1 MLGYPQFGLLGG
13 ASHLVNGSKKQ
24 LYIYLISHLIVWN
37 EIWARFMDSTRFPR
51 ISTDAHPT
59 MNKKLQCPS
68 TNSNWLVVWT
78 PLKNISSSVGMMT
91 FPTEWTNNQ
100 NVPNHQPAKH
110 CNTLGYPQWLDH
122 DMTWYDSKK
131 RHMKHH
137 PSTEPEPRIS
147 SRSLAPGAPPDDFC
161 GILQRSFGT
170 RRRKMLKTSIW
181 NNQITWKP
189 WEIVNVAYHFRNSL
203 KCIYI

>member
-24 LYIYLISHLIVWN
+24 LYIYIYWISHLIVWN
-37 EIWARFMDSTRFPR
+37 EIWVRLMDSTRFPR

-91 FPTEWTNNQ
+91 FPTETNNQ
-100 NVPNHQPAKH
+100 NVPNHQQNIA
-110 CNTLGYPQWLDH
+110 TLWAIPNGWTMIWH
-122 DMTWYDSKK
+122 DMTQKNATWNTT
-131 RHMKHH
+131 RR
-137 PSTEPEPRIS
+137 PNRNRE
-147 SRSLAPGAPPDDFC
+147 SLQEVSHQAHL
-161 GILQRSFGT
+161 LQRSFGT

-181 NNQITWKP
+181 NN
-189 WEIVNVAYHFRNSL
+189 
-203 KCIYI
+203 